1 MQNQQFELDLL
12 NERGQEILQ
21 LADAN
26 NKKAIESQLS
36 EITSEWHEL
45 ISGFEGRR
53 NALDALSQHW
63 EDLETQWA
71 LIETRLTAI
80 EEKNKLIDT
89 VIRSKQH
96 LNDTVKALEVS
107 NALPII
113 NYNFSVLI
121 IIKIVLRQ
129 KSPANLN
136 LFLIRIIKDTEMSC
150 SIVIIYL
157 QKYKT
162 GRNNVTQGIFLIL

>member
-1 MQNQQFELDLL
+1 M
-12 NERGQEILQ
+12 
-21 LADAN
+21 
-26 NKKAIESQLS
+26 QLS
-36 EITSEWHEL
+36 EITSEWQEL

-96 LNDTVKALEVS
+96 LIDTVKALEVR
-107 NALPII
+107 NASY
-113 NYNFSVLI
+113 NHNFSILI
-121 IIKIVLRQ
+121 AIKIELH
-129 KSPANLN
+129 
-136 LFLIRIIKDTEMSC
+136 
-150 SIVIIYL
+150 
-157 QKYKT
+157 
-162 GRNNVTQGIFLIL
+162 

>member
-1 MQNQQFELDLL
+1 MIFYRCFLQNQQFELDLL
-12 NERGQEILQ
+12 NERGQEVLQ

-26 NKKAIESQLS
+26 NKKAIELQLS
-36 EITSEWHEL
+36 EISAEWHEL

-96 LNDTVKALEVS
+96 LIDTIKALEVS
-107 NALPII
+107 NA
-113 NYNFSVLI
+113 S
-121 IIKIVLRQ
+121 
-129 KSPANLN
+129 
-136 LFLIRIIKDTEMSC
+136 
-150 SIVIIYL
+150 
-157 QKYKT
+157 
-162 GRNNVTQGIFLIL
+162 